1 MNMRRTAI
9 LAAIAG
15 LATALA
21 LPANAAITVMGTG
34 LSQACFRAAEYH
46 GNPATGIKDCTQAL
60 DQETL
65 VSDDLAATYVNRGIL
80 RSRNNEPYSALKDYN
95 TGLHIKPNLPE
106 AYVDRGAVY
115 IVLNRYQE
123 AIDDINKGI
132 KLGTDRPHIAYYD
145 RAIAYKSL
153 GKYREAYQDLRHA
166 VELAPDFDLAIDQLR
181 LLKVIHKDLPDD
193 GTPPAATP
201 PANAP
206 QGS

>member
-1 MNMRRTAI
+1 MNTRRISI

-15 LATALA
+15 LATAFA

-46 GNPATGIKDCTQAL
+46 GDPVAGIKNCTQAL

-80 RSRNNEPYSALKDYN
+80 RARNNEPYSALKDYN
-95 TGLHIKPNLPE
+95 MGLHIKPDLAE
-106 AYVDRGAVY
+106 AYVDRGATY
-115 IVLNRYQE
+115 IVLNRYQK

-132 KLGTDRPHIAYYD
+132 KLGTDRPHVAYYD

-153 GKYREAYQDLRHA
+153 GRYREAYTDLRHA
-166 VELAPDFDLAIDQLR
+166 VELLPDFDLAIEQLH
-181 LLKVIHKDLPDD
+181 LLKVIHKDLPQDE
-193 GTPPAATP
+193 TPGSP
-201 PANAP
+201 PNAP